1 MNININ
7 NLINKIDN
15 IYTNISIYRSIIVV
29 NNNLELYLIN
39 IYLINNDYN
48 THVIR
53 NSYDFNYKAEFYNEN
68 QFRIII
74 IVNILFGK
82 LINIL
87 NKSQSTYNLI
97 IFSNNIDKY
106 NINSSK
112 YYYNYYYNNK
122 DTCII

>member
-1 MNININ
+1 MNIN

-15 IYTNISIYRSIIVV
+15 IYSNIYIYRSIIVV
-29 NNNLELYLIN
+29 NNNRELYLIN
-39 IYLINNDYN
+39 TYLINNDYN

-53 NSYDFNYKAEFYNEN
+53 NIYDFNYKEEFYNEN
-68 QFRIII
+68 EFRIII

-87 NKSQSTYNLI
+87 NTSQSTYNLI

-112 YYYNYYYNNK
+112 YYYNNNYDNNK
-122 DTCII
+122 DIFII